1 MIKKVRRPLVYGQM
15 HCAFPSATEQG
26 TFLCLQFCLLFLPH
40 HFLCLW
46 TVWTPHPI
54 FRSGLC
60 SMLSCPSGPCTCYFL
75 NLRFSFPLL
84 SESFFFFLTFVKS
97 FLYFLHRVNLSF
109 PEALPSPSRVSVWL
123 SSGQLKIISSTWVQ
137 KRL

>member
-1 MIKKVRRPLVYGQM
+1 MGRCTVHSPAPLSRVLSRFSSFVSY
-15 HCAFPSATEQG
+15 SS
-26 TFLCLQFCLLFLPH
+26 
-40 HFLCLW
+40 
-46 TVWTPHPI
+46 PI
-54 FRSGLC
+54 I
-60 SMLSCPSGPCTCYFL
+60 SCPSEQSGHPTQFSDLGYALCCHVPQGPCTWCFL

-84 SESFFFFLTFVKS
+84 SESFFFFFFFTFVKS